1 MPHAR
6 PAALRVVAAAALAGL
21 LAACGGTA
29 SDGDASIAP
38 TEPPVESPSGGVATD
53 LCELLRPED
62 FAAAGVDGAG
72 EPEATT
78 DGTGS
83 SYCVYA
89 GESGATG
96 GIELDVFPNPDEAS
110 AKETFATATGE
121 GPAGKPASTGSFSE
135 SSFAIDGEVAYL
147 TVRQGLLV
155 LSLAAPNDMNT
166 ETGLAM
172 LAQLAIERAGSDLT
186 GG

>member
-6 PAALRVVAAAALAGL
+6 PATHRLVAASALAGL

-29 SDGDASIAP
+29 QDRDASATP
-38 TEPPVESPSGGVATD
+38 TEPPVARASGVPTD

-96 GIELDVFPNPDEAS
+96 GIELDVFPNGDEAS
-110 AKETFATATGE
+110 ARETFETATAE
-121 GPAGKPASTGSFSE
+121 GPAGTPVSAGSFSE

-155 LSLAAPNDMNT
+155 LSLAAPNDINT
-166 ETGLAM
+166 ETGLVT
-172 LAQLAIERAGSDLT
+172 LAQLAIQRAGSALT

>member
-6 PAALRVVAAAALAGL
+6 SHALRLVVAATLAGL

-29 SDGDASIAP
+29 SDGGDASTAP
-38 TEPPVESPSGGVATD
+38 TDPPVASSSGVPTD

-62 FAAAGVDGAG
+62 FASFGIDGAG

-96 GIELDVFPNPDEAS
+96 GIELDVFPNADEAS
-110 AKETFATATGE
+110 AKDTFATATGE
-121 GPAGKPASTGSFSE
+121 GPAGTAVSGGSFAE
-135 SSFAIDGEVAYL
+135 SSFAIDGEVASL

-155 LSLAAPNDMNT
+155 LSLAAPNDINT
-166 ETGLAM
+166 ETGLVM
-172 LAQLAIERAGSDLT
+172 LAQLAVERAGSALT

>member
-6 PAALRVVAAAALAGL
+6 RYALRLAVAASLAGL
-21 LAACGGTA
+21 IGACGGTTT
-29 SDGDASIAP
+29 DGGDATTAP
-38 TEPPVESPSGGVATD
+38 TEPSSASSSSVPTD
-53 LCELLRPED
+53 LCELLRPDD

-96 GIELDVFPNPDEAS
+96 GIELDVFPSADEAS
-110 AKETFATATGE
+110 AKETFATANAE
-121 GPAGKPASTGSFSE
+121 GPVGTPVSGGSFAE

-155 LSLAAPNDMNT
+155 LSLAAPNDINT
-166 ETGLAM
+166 ETGLVT
-172 LAQLAIERAGSDLT
+172 LAQLAVERAGSALT

>member
-1 MPHAR
+1 MPAAR
-6 PAALRVVAAAALAGL
+6 PYALRLVVAATLAGL
-21 LAACGGTA
+21 LGACGRTA
-29 SDGDASIAP
+29 TDGGDASPTP
-38 TEPPVESPSGGVATD
+38 TEPPVASRSGVPTD

-62 FAAAGVDGAG
+62 FSSFGIDGAG

-96 GIELDVFPNPDEAS
+96 GIELDVFPSPDEAA

-121 GPAGKPASTGSFSE
+121 GPAGIPVSGGSFAE

-155 LSLAAPNDMNT
+155 LSLAAPNDINT
-166 ETGLAM
+166 ETGLVM
-172 LAQLAIERAGSDLT
+172 LAKLAVERAGSALT

>member
-6 PAALRVVAAAALAGL
+6 PATRRLVAATALVGL

-29 SDGDASIAP
+29 PDDEASTAP
-38 TEPPVESPSGGVATD
+38 TEPPVAGASGVPTD

-96 GIELDVFPNPDEAS
+96 GIELDVFPNGDEAS
-110 AKETFATATGE
+110 ARETFETATAE
-121 GPAGKPASTGSFSE
+121 GPAGTPVSSGSFSD

-155 LSLAAPNDMNT
+155 LSLAAPNDINT
-166 ETGLAM
+166 ETGLVT
-172 LAQLAIERAGSDLT
+172 LAQLAIQRAGSALT

>member
-6 PAALRVVAAAALAGL
+6 PATLRLVAAAALAGL

-29 SDGDASIAP
+29 SDGEPSTVP
-38 TEPPVESPSGGVATD
+38 TEPPEASASGVPTD

-62 FAAAGVDGAG
+62 FATAGVDGAG

-96 GIELDVFPNPDEAS
+96 GIELDVFPNADEAS
-110 AKETFATATGE
+110 AKETFATATSE
-121 GPAGKPASTGSFSE
+121 GPAGRPASTGSFSE
-135 SSFAIDGEVAYL
+135 SSFAIDGEVASL

-166 ETGLAM
+166 ETGLVM
-172 LAQLAIERAGSDLT
+172 LAQLAIDRAGSDLT

>member
-6 PAALRVVAAAALAGL
+6 PATRRLVAAAALAGL

-29 SDGDASIAP
+29 SDGEAATAP
-38 TEPPVESPSGGVATD
+38 TEPPVASSSGVPTD

-96 GIELDVFPNPDEAS
+96 GIELDVFPNADEAS
-110 AKETFATATGE
+110 AMETFETAIAQ
-121 GPAGKPASTGSFSE
+121 GPAGAPASTGSFSE
-135 SSFAIDGEVAYL
+135 SSFVIDGEVASL

-155 LSLAAPNDMNT
+155 LSLAAPNDINT
-166 ETGLAM
+166 ETGLVT
-172 LAQLAIERAGSDLT
+172 LAQLAIQRAGGTLT